1 METTYAPLT
10 TTREERGK
18 EIAEQPKAI
27 RRISETLY
35 KVKAQTRGW
44 GFYKVLKTEIGWK
57 CSCPDHINRGVK
69 CKHIWAVEFSAAM
82 HEQVKAN
89 IVLEPVT
96 ITNCPDCGSQSIKKA
111 GLRHN
116 KSGSIQRYA
125 CLDCGKLFSI
135 NLGFERM
142 KHNPK
147 AITAAMQLYFSGES
161 LRNTQR
167 SLKLIGADVSHQTIS
182 NWITKYVTLMKGYVD
197 NLKPEVGDIW
207 RADEVYVKVKGNL
220 KYLFALMDDETRYW
234 IAQEVADSKFKHN
247 AQALFREGK
256 EIVGKRPNVLI
267 TDGLPAYHD
276 AFNRE
281 FYTMANPRSRHIN
294 AIKITNHKGDANNN
308 KMERIN
314 GEIRDREK
322 VMRGLKKKDT
332 PILEGMQ
339 VYHNFIKP
347 HEGLD
352 GMTPAE
358 ACGIVVNGENKWM
371 TLIQNA
377 AQAAR

>member
-1 METTYAPLT
+1 MEQTYKPLP
-10 TTREERGK
+10 TTREDRGK
-18 EIAEQPKAI
+18 AIAEMKGQI
-27 RRISETLY
+27 WRYSDTVYR
-35 KVKAQTRGW
+35 VKSQSGNGSYRVTKNDLGW
-44 GFYKVLKTEIGWK
+44 SCT
-57 CSCPDHINRGVK
+57 CPDHQVRGVE
-69 CKHIWAVEFSAAM
+69 CKHIIAIKLSYALRN
-82 HEQVKAN
+82 QVKAN

-96 ITNCPDCGSQSIKKA
+96 ISHCPACGSESIKKA
-111 GLRHN
+111 GIRHN
-116 KSGSIQRYA
+116 KSGAVQRYS
-125 CLDCGKLFSI
+125 CIDCGKLFSI

-147 AITAAMQLYFSGES
+147 AVTAAMQLYFSGES

-167 SLKLIGADVSHQTIS
+167 SLKLLGVDVSYQTVS
-182 NWITKYVTLMKGYVD
+182 NWIGKYVGLMKKYVE
-197 NLKPEVGDIW
+197 NLKPNVGETW
-207 RADEVYVKVKGNL
+207 RADEVFVKVKGNM

-247 AQALFREGK
+247 AQDLFREGK
-256 EIVGKRPNVLI
+256 EIIGRSPNVLI
-267 TDGLPAYHD
+267 TDGLLAYHD

-281 FYTMANPRSRHIN
+281 FYSNTSPRSRHIN
-294 AIKITNHKGDANNN
+294 AIKLNSKKGDENNN

-352 GMTPAE
+352 GLTPAE

-377 AQAAR
+377 AMAK